1 MELLEILKSATE
13 KNASDVFFVAGQPI
27 SYKIDNV
34 VEKQDEIRLTPAD
47 TEKLVRELFKI
58 AGRDI
63 EHFVITGDDDF
74 SVSIKEIGRFRV
86 NVFKQRGS
94 MGAVMRVVA
103 FDLPEYSLL
112 GIPDSVMDLAK
123 LTKGLVLVTGAA
135 GSGKSTTISYIIDRI
150 NNTRNCH
157 ILTLEDPIEFLHR
170 HKKSIVT
177 QREISIDSSSYAKA
191 LRAGMREAPDVIL
204 VGEMRD
210 LETIEIAMTAA
221 ETGHLVLSTLHTVG
235 AANAID
241 RIIDVF
247 PAAQQAQIRV
257 QMSMVLRAIVSQQL
271 VPKANGGQIAAF
283 EILRGTPAIRTMI
296 RENKVHQ
303 IDSVIHSS
311 GKDEMRSMDLS
322 LAELFNAG
330 TITRETAL
338 NYAQSTDTVKRL
350 IGA

>member
-1 MELLEILKSATE
+1 MELLEILKSAVD
-13 KNASDVFFVAGQPI
+13 KGASDVFFVAGQPI
-27 SYKIDNV
+27 SYKIDNI
-34 VEKQDEIRLTPAD
+34 VEKHDETRLMPID
-47 TEKLVRELFKI
+47 TEKLVREIYKI
-58 AGRDI
+58 AVRDI
-63 EHFVITGDDDF
+63 GQYVITGDDDF
-74 SVSIKEIGRFRV
+74 SISIREIGRFRV

-94 MGAVMRVVA
+94 MGAVLRVVS
-103 FDLPEYSLL
+103 FDLPEYSLM
-112 GIPDSVMDLAK
+112 GIPDGVMELAA

-150 NNTRNCH
+150 NSTRNCH
-157 ILTLEDPIEFLHR
+157 ILTLEDPIEFLHH

-177 QREISIDSSSYAKA
+177 QREISIDSVSYAKA

-210 LETIEIAMTAA
+210 LETIEIALTAA

-235 AANAID
+235 AANSID

-271 VPKANGGQIAAF
+271 VPKAKGGQIAAF
-283 EILRGTPAIRTMI
+283 EIMRTTPAIRTMI

-303 IDSVIHSS
+303 LDSVIHSS
-311 GKDEMRSMDLS
+311 AKDEMKSMDMS
-322 LAELFNAG
+322 LAELYNAG
-330 TITRETAL
+330 MITRETAM
-338 NYAQSTDTVKRL
+338 NYAASRDTLQRL